1 MLILLSD
8 VKSQVQRY
16 FVMSA
21 LFDMTSHA
29 VLHVTDLR
37 VGMFV

>member
-1 MLILLSD
+1 MSSRKSNVILIL
-8 VKSQVQRY
+8 
-16 FVMSA
+16 MSA